1 MGRAGVTR
9 YAFPD
14 NFLWG
19 VATSAPQIEGG
30 RHEGGRGVSIWDRY
44 ADTPGAIADGSHADV
59 ACDHFHRWREDIEL
73 MRWLGINAYRFSLA
87 WPRILPN
94 GTGAVNAAGLDF
106 YDALVDGLLEAGIE
120 PYPTLYHW
128 DLPQA
133 LQDRGGWGERSV
145 VDAFAEYADVVTR
158 RLGDRVR
165 NWTTINEPWC
175 IAVLG
180 HEEGHHAPGHKDPA
194 EGLRVAHHL
203 LLAHGR
209 AVRAI
214 RDAVPGAKI
223 GIVHNHTP
231 AHPATDSHGDTDAAR
246 WFDGFFNRWFLDPL
260 FRGRYPA
267 DAVADRIASGH
278 LEGPEMHFVQ
288 AGDLAAIATPI
299 DFLGVNYYSRVIMS
313 QNVDGRPEAVKAAP
327 DHELTDMGWE
337 VHPEGL
343 HETLLHLHREYGPP
357 EIFITENGAAYDDPP
372 GPDGLIDDVRRIDY
386 LRTHLSAASRAIA
399 DGVPLAG
406 YFAWSL
412 LDNFEWAHGYQK
424 KFGLVAV
431 DFDTCERTPKNSAH
445 WYRDAVAANA
455 VDAAATPSTRGD
467 SRVFDSRN

>member
-1 MGRAGVTR
+1 MTGR
-9 YAFPD
+9 AFPD
-14 NFLWG
+14 SFLWG

-44 ADTPGAIADGSHADV
+44 TDTPGAIADGTNADV
-59 ACDHFHRWREDIEL
+59 ACDHYHLWRDDLEL
-73 MRWLGINAYRFSLA
+73 MSWLGLGAYRFSIA
-87 WPRILPN
+87 WPRILPA
-94 GTGAVNAAGLDF
+94 GTGKINVAGLDF

-120 PYPTLYHW
+120 PFPTLYHW

-133 LQDRGGWGERSV
+133 LQDLGGWGDRSV
-145 VDAFAEYADVVTR
+145 VDAFVDYTDVVTR
-158 RLGDRVR
+158 RLGDRIR

-209 AVRAI
+209 AARVI
-214 RDAVPGAKI
+214 RERVPNARV

-231 AHPATDSHGDTDAAR
+231 AHPATDTVGDHDAAR

-260 FRGRYPA
+260 FLGRYPA
-267 DAVADRIASGH
+267 DAVADRIANGH
-278 LEGPEMHFVQ
+278 LKGPELPFVQ
-288 AGDLAAIATPI
+288 PGDLATISAPL
-299 DFLGVNYYSRVIMS
+299 DFLGVNYYSRVVMR
-313 QNVDGRPEAVKAAP
+313 QNEAGEPEAVKAVSGQ
-327 DHELTDMGWE
+327 EFTDMGWE

-343 HETLLHLHREYGPP
+343 HETLMHLHREYAPK
-357 EIFITENGAAYDDPP
+357 EIYITENGAAYDDLP
-372 GPDGLIDDVRRIDY
+372 GSVGRIDDVRRIEY
-386 LRTHLSAASRAIA
+386 LRSHLSAACRAVA

-424 KFGLVAV
+424 KFGIVAV
-431 DFDTCERTPKNSAH
+431 DFDTCRRTPKSSAH
-445 WYRDAVAANA
+445 WYRDVVAANA
-455 VDAAATPSTRGD
+455 FDAVATPSTRGD
-467 SRVFDSRN
+467 SRANDSRD